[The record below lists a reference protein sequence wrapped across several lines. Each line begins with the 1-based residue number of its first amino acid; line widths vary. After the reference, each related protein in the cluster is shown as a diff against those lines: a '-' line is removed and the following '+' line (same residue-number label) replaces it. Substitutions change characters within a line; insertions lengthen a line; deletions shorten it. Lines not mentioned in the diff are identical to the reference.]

1 MIVATRG
8 SSSAP
13 VLVVSDRIDKVDR
26 RENGGSVEA
35 LDVGR
40 WTLDVGADDYVIKP
54 ISAHALLEQIRAL
67 SHQTPAVGDDPVVH
81 FGDVTVERAV

>member
-1 MIVATRG
+1 M
-8 SSSAP
+8 
-13 VLVVSDRIDKVDR
+13 
-26 RENGGSVEA
+26 
-35 LDVGR
+35 DVGR

-67 SHQTPAVGDDPVVH
+67 SHQTPAVSDDPVVH